1 MKTSET
7 TWHDGQHRLPQTEI
21 AFAPGQGTI
30 GLADIPY
37 LEEGSP
43 RQALDLYLPD
53 QARGSV
59 RAVLWIH
66 GGAWEC
72 GNKYPCPV
80 SQFAE
85 RGYAVASIGY
95 RLSDEATFP
104 SQLEDCKSAVR
115 WLRAHAAAYGIDPAR
130 IGVWGESAG
139 GHLAAL
145 LGTTGRIRDFDV
157 GDHPEQSSEVQCVV
171 NWFGPVDFLD
181 WGVPFSPSMDS
192 AESPVYRLLGGPISQ
207 NQTRARRAS
216 PLHYLDGR
224 SAPFFTVHGDRDNI
238 VPLVQSRRLHEA
250 LQDAG
255 VESALRII
263 AGAGHSTA
271 EFSLP
276 ARLDEIADF
285 LARHLGQPRRPC
297 HQSDRLA

>member
-1 MKTSET
+1 MES
-7 TWHDGQHRLPQTEI
+7 D
-21 AFAPGQGTI
+21 
-30 GLADIPY
+30 LAQFSDWRYGFFITDIPY
-37 LEEGSP
+37 LADGSP

-53 QARGSV
+53 QTRGQV
-59 RAVLWIH
+59 PAVLWIH
-66 GGAWEC
+66 GGAWES

-80 SQFAE
+80 SHFAE
-85 RGYAVASIGY
+85 RGYVIASIGY
-95 RLSDEATFP
+95 RLSDEAIFP

-115 WLRAHAAAYGIDPAR
+115 WLRAHAAEYGINCDR

-157 GDHPEQSSEVQCVV
+157 GEHPEQSSEVQCVV

-192 AESPVYRLLGGPISQ
+192 SESPVYRLLGGPISQ
-207 NQTRARRAS
+207 NQAKARCAS

-224 SAPFFTVHGDRDNI
+224 SAPFFTIHGDQDNI
-238 VPLVQSRRLHEA
+238 VPLIQSRRLHEA

-255 VESALRII
+255 VESTLRII

-276 ARLDEIADF
+276 ERLDEIADF
-285 LARHLGQPRRPC
+285 LARHLGQPLQERMK
-297 HQSDRLA
+297 